1 MPMARAGVAGEAG
14 AAIPWLLDDGA
25 SYCTGSILDVTAGR

>member
-1 MPMARAGVAGEAG
+1 MGRAGEAG
-14 AAIPWLLDDGA
+14 EAAAAIPWLLGDGA